1 MTAKPIPTNIPHS
14 SGVTINCN
22 RYFTNDLVY
31 ELMCGIF
38 DVESNHF
45 DETSSLASKQ
55 YKYTRDDLL
64 TYEGKARIADDKSSQ
79 I

>member
-1 MTAKPIPTNIPHS
+1 
-14 SGVTINCN
+14 
-22 RYFTNDLVY
+22 
-31 ELMCGIF
+31 MCGIF